1 MIIKNKYKWTMYG
14 IVIGCLFFWFSL
26 RGIDIH
32 SVLESLRAVELMPA
46 MLVLPAGVLFMLI
59 KAWRWAVILG
69 PVARVELPL
78 LHSAIYMGTAAN
90 LSIAHS
96 GELLRAMLI
105 GRRSHIATTAVLA
118 SIGVER
124 IFDFMVVVALF
135 GVLLIID
142 PQLPEYVAVAGF
154 IALFMVG
161 AGLLTIVVLSVPSKV
176 RYHLRLLVISLLPE
190 KFLELNKNQLKR
202 GLVGFSALSNPSI
215 VVNVFL
221 LSVLQWGCIVSA
233 IWLCAYSAGYALTIS
248 MAISVWVLMVIGL
261 TLPSSPAQLGTTQLA
276 FTLGLSMA
284 LHETE
289 IPFAASLIYTVCLN
303 LPYMLIGMICWIK
316 VGKIDRRIASKK
328 RSAEIERRG
337 KKVQQDSLTVPVE
350 EKS

>member
-1 MIIKNKYKWTMYG
+1 
-14 IVIGCLFFWFSL
+14 
-26 RGIDIH
+26 
-32 SVLESLRAVELMPA
+32 
-46 MLVLPAGVLFMLI
+46 
-59 KAWRWAVILG
+59 
-69 PVARVELPL
+69 
-78 LHSAIYMGTAAN
+78 
-90 LSIAHS
+90 
-96 GELLRAMLI
+96 
-105 GRRSHIATTAVLA
+105 
-118 SIGVER
+118 
-124 IFDFMVVVALF
+124 
-135 GVLLIID
+135 
-142 PQLPEYVAVAGF
+142 
-154 IALFMVG
+154 
-161 AGLLTIVVLSVPSKV
+161 
-176 RYHLRLLVISLLPE
+176 
-190 KFLELNKNQLKR
+190 
-202 GLVGFSALSNPSI
+202 ALSNPSI

>member
-1 MIIKNKYKWTMYG
+1 MTIKSKYKWTLYG
-14 IVIGCLFFWFSL
+14 IVIGSFFFWFSL
-26 RGIDIH
+26 RGIDTH
-32 SVLESLRAVELMPA
+32 SVFESLKAVELLPA

-69 PVARVELPL
+69 PVARVKLPL
-78 LHSAIYMGTAAN
+78 LHSAAYIGTAAN

-96 GELLRAMLI
+96 GEILRAMLI

-124 IFDFMVVVALF
+124 IFDFMVVVAMF

-142 PQLPEYVAVAGF
+142 PKLPEYVAVAGF

-161 AGLLTIVVLSVPSKV
+161 AGLLTIVLLSVPSKA
-176 RYHLRLLVISLLPE
+176 RYHLRMLAISLLPE
-190 KFLELNKNQLKR
+190 KFLEMNKNQLKR
-202 GLVGFSALSNPSI
+202 GLVGFSALSNPTI

-221 LSVLQWGCIVSA
+221 LSILQWSCIVCA
-233 IWLCAYSAGYALTIS
+233 VWLCVYSAGYALTIS

-284 LHETE
+284 LNETQ
-289 IPFAASLIYTVCLN
+289 IPFAASVVYTGCVN
-303 LPYMLIGMICWIK
+303 IPYMIIGMFCWIWL
-316 VGKIDRRIASKK
+316 GKIDRRITSNSGYAGN
-328 RSAEIERRG
+328 ERRE
-337 KKVQQDSLTVPVE
+337 KKVHRDSLVGEGKP
-350 EKS
+350 

>member
-1 MIIKNKYKWTMYG
+1 MTTKNRYKWTIYG
-14 IVIGCLFFWFSL
+14 IVIGSLFFWFSL

-59 KAWRWAVILG
+59 KAWRWSVILG
-69 PVARVELPL
+69 PVAHVKFPL
-78 LHSAIYMGTAAN
+78 LHSTAYIGTAAN

-96 GELLRAMLI
+96 GEILRAVLV

-124 IFDFMVVVALF
+124 IFDFIAVVAMF

-161 AGLLTIVVLSVPSKV
+161 AGLLTIVLLSVPSKA
-176 RYHLRLLVISLLPE
+176 RYHLRMLAISLLPE
-190 KFLELNKNQLKR
+190 KFLEINKNQLKR
-202 GLVGFSALSNPSI
+202 GLVGFSALNNPSI
-215 VVNVFL
+215 VINAFL
-221 LSVLQWGCIVSA
+221 LSILQWSCIVSA
-233 IWLCAYSAGYALTIS
+233 IWLCAYSAGYTLTIS

-276 FTLGLSMA
+276 FTLGLSMV
-284 LHETE
+284 LNETQ
-289 IPFAASLIYTVCLN
+289 IPFAASVVYTGCVN
-303 LPYMLIGMICWIK
+303 IPYMIIGMICWIYF
-316 VGKIDRRIASKK
+316 GKIDRRVAL
-328 RSAEIERRG
+328 SAWSGGIDRRG
-337 KKVQQDSLTVPVE
+337 KKIQRDSSPGE